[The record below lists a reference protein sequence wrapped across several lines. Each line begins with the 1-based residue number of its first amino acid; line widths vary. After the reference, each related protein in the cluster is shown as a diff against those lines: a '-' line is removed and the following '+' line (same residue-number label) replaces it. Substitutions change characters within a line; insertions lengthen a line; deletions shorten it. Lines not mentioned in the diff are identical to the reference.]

1 MSTTFGTHIRISV
14 AGQSHAD
21 AIGVI
26 IDGLP
31 AGFPVD
37 MEALS
42 AFMGRRAPGQN
53 RFSTTR
59 KEADAPEFLAG
70 LLENVTT
77 GAPVMA
83 VIRNTNTRSSDYDNL
98 RDVPRPGHADLTA
111 ELKYGGFQDVRGGGH
126 FSGRLTAPLC
136 IAGGIALQMLAEKGI
151 EIFSHIRAIH
161 GVEGEVPDY
170 TPLSLPALRAIA
182 QKPFPVWDDGQG
194 EKMQAEIDR
203 ARQNADSVGGI
214 IETAVFGLPAGLGT
228 PMFSRMEGRLAAA
241 VFGVPAVRGIAFG
254 NGFDAAELYGSENN
268 DSFYYDT
275 DGTVKTRTNRCGG
288 VLGGIT
294 TGMPL
299 VFRAAIKPTP
309 SIGREQ
315 ESIRLS
321 KKTAETL
328 IVTGRHDPCIVPR
341 AVPVMEAVTALTVLD
356 ALYDHDMNWK
366 KGEKE
371 NGK

>member
-1 MSTTFGTHIRISV
+1 MSSTFGNHIRISV

-26 IDGLP
+26 IDGIP
-31 AGFPVD
+31 AGFRVD

-53 RFSTTR
+53 RFSTAR

-77 GAPVMA
+77 GAPIMA
-83 VIRNTNTRSSDYDNL
+83 VIRNTNTRSSDYDKL

-111 ELKYGGFQDVRGGGH
+111 ALKYGGFQDVRGGGH

-136 IAGGIALQMLAEKGI
+136 IAGGIALQMLQEKGI
-151 EIFSHIRAIH
+151 EVFSHIRSIR
-161 GVEGEVPDY
+161 GVEGKAPAY
-170 TPLSLPALRAIA
+170 TPEDVPALRAIREKA
-182 QKPFPVWDDGQG
+182 FPVWDDGQG

-203 ARQNADSVGGI
+203 ARQNADSVGGV

-228 PMFSRMEGRLAAA
+228 PMFSRMEGKIAAA
-241 VFGVPAVRGIAFG
+241 VFGVPAVRGIEFG
-254 NGFDAAELYGSENN
+254 NGFAAAALCGSENN
-268 DSFYYDT
+268 DAFYYDT

-299 VFRAAIKPTP
+299 VFRAAVKPTP

-315 ESIRLS
+315 KSISLS
-321 KKTAETL
+321 KKEAEALT
-328 IVTGRHDPCIVPR
+328 VTGRHDPCIVPR
-341 AVPVMEAVTALTVLD
+341 AVPVLEAVTALAVLD
-356 ALYDHDMNWK
+356 AMYDHDMNWK
-366 KGEKE
+366 KGERK
-371 NGK
+371 NGE